1 MIGKK
6 IYKFERLDS
15 TNDYASKIAKESIE
29 GTVVIADYQSKGKG
43 TPGKIWFSPEG
54 GIWLSVILKP
64 KSASCISL
72 MASVAVYETL
82 KSLKLPVRIKWPN
95 DVMVNSKKISGI
107 LTEAHGKNNAIVGI
121 GINLNISE
129 FPDALKNIATSAMIE
144 KNKVFNKQKVF
155 NILIKQLDKKYSL
168 LKNKKGKLL
177 EEWKKYANIIGKQIK
192 TNVSGELIEG
202 KVKDIDENGALMV
215 EMAGGKVKKITTGT
229 ITLQSA
235 DFRIN
240 RLTEEFWIL
249 PAGRQGSRQDG
260 NDRWR

>member
-1 MIGKK
+1 MTVIGKK
-6 IYKFERLDS
+6 IYKFDKLDS
-15 TNDYASKIAKESIE
+15 TNDYASKIAKESVE
-29 GTVVIADYQSKGKG
+29 GTLVIADYQSKGKG
-43 TPGKIWFSPEG
+43 TPGKTWFSPEG

-95 DVMVNSKKISGI
+95 DVMIKTKKISGV

-121 GINLNISE
+121 GINLNITE
-129 FPDALKNIATSAMIE
+129 FPNELKSVATSAMIE
-144 KNKVFNKQKVF
+144 RGKTFNKQKVI

-168 LKNKKGKLL
+168 LKKKKEKLL

-192 TNVSGELIEG
+192 INTPGELIEG
-202 KVKDIDENGALMV
+202 KVKDIDENGALIV

-229 ITLQSA
+229 ISG
-235 DFRIN
+235 
-240 RLTEEFWIL
+240 E
-249 PAGRQGSRQDG
+249 
-260 NDRWR
+260 